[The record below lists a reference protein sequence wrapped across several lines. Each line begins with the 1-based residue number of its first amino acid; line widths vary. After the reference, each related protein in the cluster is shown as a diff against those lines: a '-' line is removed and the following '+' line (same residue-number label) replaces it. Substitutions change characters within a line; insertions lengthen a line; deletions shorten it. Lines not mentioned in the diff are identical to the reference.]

1 MAFGTNEIV
10 SIRLMNAGN
19 EDDATKDDR
28 ITIRYTD
35 GNMVVNYKESDG
47 TLNHPLRLTHYGLP
61 GYMRTLLTML
71 RSDGLPYKQA
81 QFSFPGFP
89 SVVYTIKSL
98 GGPLRHALLDAARAT
113 QDSWYSSTPVPVRD
127 DDDTLSDSSSTT
139 ASSESTDD
147 DMPQLISVYQTLA
160 GTRPY

>member
-19 EDDATKDDR
+19 ETEENKDDR

-35 GNMVVNYKESDG
+35 GNMLVTYKGYDSGRD
-47 TLNHPLRLTHYGLP
+47 HPLRLTHYGLP
-61 GYMRTLLTML
+61 GYLRTLLTML

-81 QFSFPGFP
+81 QFDFPGFP
-89 SVVYTIKSL
+89 SVVYRISSL
-98 GGPLRHALLDAARAT
+98 RGPLRHALLDAARAT
-113 QDSWYSSTPVPVRD
+113 QDSWYSSTPYPVRD

-147 DMPQLISVYQTLA
+147 DMPHLISVYQTLA
-160 GTRPY
+160 GTRSH